1 MLLVFS
7 YVHCSLELVPMAS
20 KSRGSGIIRMLSMD
34 AGYIAAVYKR
44 GHVGFRF
51 LSGRQV
57 IVLRDSF
64 STVIRS

>member
-1 MLLVFS
+1 
-7 YVHCSLELVPMAS
+7 
-20 KSRGSGIIRMLSMD
+20 MLSMD

-51 LSGRQV
+51 LSGRLV